1 MDIGYD
7 MNGHGKSVPTGSP
20 LQLPSVP
27 DFPQMLSLRQ
37 EAIEM
42 RRKVV
47 CNLFVQLELHC

>member
-1 MDIGYD
+1 ME
-7 MNGHGKSVPTGSP
+7 KSVPTGSP

-37 EAIEM
+37 ETIEM

-47 CNLFVQLELHC
+47 RNLFVQLELHC